1 MNLPRAFWIAQQ
13 EAKCLRRLR
22 CKNRFQF
29 AALLRGLERDGALI
43 EYAVVFPG
51 SAAGAED
58 ITISTLLAHK
68 KYAAKLPDNQ
78 CVAEQQ
84 PVECMMVS

>member
-1 MNLPRAFWIAQQ
+1 MNLPRAFGIAQQ

-43 EYAVVFPG
+43 EYAVVFRAVPRG
-51 SAAGAED
+51 RKTSQ
-58 ITISTLLAHK
+58 
-68 KYAAKLPDNQ
+68 YRRY
-78 CVAEQQ
+78 
-84 PVECMMVS
+84 